1 MTSISTTMST
11 NSEYKINKVAI
22 SGNGI
27 NKLYLDIEW
36 EGDNYLDYYELRVLD
51 RNKEYVDSCA
61 FAAHNHRMVIKD
73 YLLGIK
79 HKELRSET
87 FHIELGI
94 PEYTD
99 EGKELSWKVLASYEP
114 IFVNIYHEY
123 HMFHKNVLEI
133 REPKR
138 DSPRRK
144 SEEYREAYLNACRVI
159 VAGSRD
165 FSEYDLMSRE
175 LDKLFN
181 ESKEFAGHDVKIIS
195 GMADGADSLA
205 IRYADER
212 KLTKILFPAN
222 WKRFSR
228 VAGFLRNEDML
239 SVATHLVVFWDGK
252 SSGTNHMIE
261 IAKAKGIPV
270 WGLKHPCIA
279 CFGDFQLER
288 W

>member
-1 MTSISTTMST
+1 MST

-27 NKLYLDIEW
+27 NELYLDIEW

-51 RNKEYVDSCA
+51 RNKEYVGSCA

-87 FHIELGI
+87 FYIELGI

-99 EGKELSWKVLASYEP
+99 EGKKLSWKVLASYEP
-114 IFVNIYHEY
+114 VFVNIYHEQ
-123 HMFHKNVLEI
+123 HLFRKNVLEI
-133 REPKR
+133 RETKK
-138 DSPRRK
+138 DSPRHK
-144 SEEYREAYLNACRVI
+144 SEEHREAYLNACRVI
-159 VAGSRD
+159 VAGSRGFFD
-165 FSEYDLMSRE
+165 YDLMSRE

-181 ESKEFAGHDVKIIS
+181 ESKEFAGRDVKIIS

-270 WGLKHPCIA
+270 WGLKHPCA
-279 CFGDFQLER
+279 SCFGDFRLER

>member
-1 MTSISTTMST
+1 MST

-27 NKLYLDIEW
+27 NELYLDIEW

-51 RNKEYVDSCA
+51 RNKEYVESCA

-73 YLLGIK
+73 CLLGIK
-79 HKELRSET
+79 NKELRSET
-87 FHIELGI
+87 FHVELGI
-94 PEYTD
+94 PEYTN
-99 EGKELSWKVLASYEP
+99 EGRELSWTVLASYEP

-159 VAGSRD
+159 VAGSRG
-165 FSEYDLMSRE
+165 FFEYDLMSRE

-181 ESKEFAGHDVKIIS
+181 ESKQFAGHNIKIIS

-239 SVATHLVVFWDGK
+239 SVATHLVVFWDGT

-270 WGLKHPCIA
+270 WGLKHPCA
-279 CFGDFQLER
+279 SCFGDFRLER

>member
-1 MTSISTTMST
+1 MST

-27 NKLYLDIEW
+27 NEIYLDVEW
-36 EGDNYLDYYELRVLD
+36 EGNENIDFYELRVLD
-51 RNKEYVDSCA
+51 RNKEYVESCA
-61 FAAHNHRMVIKD
+61 YVAHNHRMVIKD
-73 YLLGIK
+73 YLLGLK

-87 FHIELGI
+87 FYVELGI
-94 PEYTD
+94 PEYNN

-114 IFVNIYHEY
+114 IFVNIYYEPHI
-123 HMFHKNVLEI
+123 FRKNVLEI
-133 REPKR
+133 REPKK

-144 SEEYREAYLNACRVI
+144 SEEHREAYLNAYRVI
-159 VAGSRD
+159 VTGSSCFFD
-165 FSEYDLMSRE
+165 YDLMSRE

-181 ESKEFAGHDVKIIS
+181 ESKQFAGHNIKIIS

-239 SVATHLVVFWDGK
+239 SVATHLVVFWDGT

-270 WGLKHPCIA
+270 WGLKHPCVA
-279 CFGDFQLER
+279 CTGEFHLER

>member
-1 MTSISTTMST
+1 MNT

-27 NKLYLDIEW
+27 NELYLDVEW
-36 EGDNYLDYYELRVLD
+36 EGNENIDFYELRVLD
-51 RNKEYVDSCA
+51 RNKEYVESCA
-61 FAAHNHRMVIKD
+61 YVAHNHRMVIKD
-73 YLLGIK
+73 YLLGLK

-87 FHIELGI
+87 FYVELGI
-94 PEYTD
+94 PEYNN

-114 IFVNIYHEY
+114 IFVNIYYEQHI
-123 HMFHKNVLEI
+123 FRKNVLEI
-133 REPKR
+133 REPKK

-144 SEEYREAYLNACRVI
+144 SEEHREAYLNTCRVI
-159 VAGSRD
+159 VAGSRGFFD
-165 FSEYDLMSRE
+165 YNLMSRE

-181 ESKEFAGHDVKIIS
+181 ESKEFAGNDVKIIS

-252 SSGTNHMIE
+252 SSGTHHMIE
-261 IAKAKGIPV
+261 IAKAKRIPI
-270 WGLKHPCIA
+270 WGQKYPDVSYRENA
-279 CFGDFQLER
+279 CLER
-288 W
+288 WY

>member
-1 MTSISTTMST
+1 MST

-27 NKLYLDIEW
+27 NELYLDVEW
-36 EGDNYLDYYELRVLD
+36 EGNENIDFYELRVLD
-51 RNKEYVDSCA
+51 RNKEYVESCA
-61 FAAHNHRMVIKD
+61 YVAHNHRMVIKD
-73 YLLGIK
+73 YLLGLK

-87 FHIELGI
+87 FYVELGI
-94 PEYTD
+94 PEYNN
-99 EGKELSWKVLASYEP
+99 EGKELSWKVLSSYKS
-114 IFVNIYHEY
+114 IFVNIYYEQHI
-123 HMFHKNVLEI
+123 FRKNVLEI
-133 REPKR
+133 IEPKK

-144 SEEYREAYLNACRVI
+144 SEEHREAYLNTCRVI
-159 VAGSRD
+159 VAGSRGFFD
-165 FSEYDLMSRE
+165 YDLMSRE

-181 ESKEFAGHDVKIIS
+181 ESKEFAGNDVKIIS

-252 SSGTNHMIE
+252 SSGTHHMIE
-261 IAKAKGIPV
+261 IATAKRIPI
-270 WGLKHPCIA
+270 WGQKYPDVSYRENA
-279 CFGDFQLER
+279 CLER
-288 W
+288 WY